1 METERRHASGVLL
14 VLAAAIL
21 WGSLGPVS
29 RVALA
34 EGMEPLAVAFWRATF
49 GWVFFAAHAGAQ
61 RSLVIAR
68 HDIALVV
75 LFGLV
80 SVSGFYGSYQLAV
93 LFGGAA
99 RAAVLLYTA
108 PVWVAGLA
116 IAFLGERLRRR
127 TAAGIL
133 VSLSGVALISVS
145 SGGETGVPA
154 GMTGTGG
161 GLGILFGLIAGF
173 TYALYYILGR
183 RLLGRVPID
192 DALLVDSGDR
202 GARAFS
208 VHLTGDSV
216 GAGGGRSGLPRA
228 RSDVPR
234 VPLLFRRGRPA
245 PRVRIGGDC
254 DGGAGGRCSSR
265 VHFLGREAR
274 GGGLDRGCPRARWS
288 SHPGA
293 APIVRVVMHMQIYVS
308 GCYLRRGGE

>member
-1 METERRHASGVLL
+1 
-14 VLAAAIL
+14 
-21 WGSLGPVS
+21 
-29 RVALA
+29 
-34 EGMEPLAVAFWRATF
+34 MEPLAVAFWRATF

-183 RLLGRVPID
+183 RLLGRYRSTTLFSWILAIG
-192 DALLVDSGDR
+192 ALGLFPFISPVIPSVRAAVALV
-202 GARAFS
+202 
-208 VHLTGDSV
+208 
-216 GAGGGRSGLPRA
+216 
-228 RSDVPR
+228 
-234 VPLLFRRGRPA
+234 
-245 PRVRIGGDC
+245 
-254 DGGAGGRCSSR
+254 
-265 VHFLGREAR
+265 FLGLVATYLAYLCYSAGVVRLLASESAVIATAEPVVAAVLAYIFWGER
-274 GGGLDRGCPRARWS
+274 LGVAGS
-288 SHPGA
+288 IGA
-293 APIVRVVMHMQIYVS
+293 ALVLGGVLTQV
-308 GCYLRRGGE
+308 LRR

>member
-1 METERRHASGVLL
+1 MDTLIPVQRWVVMETERRHASGVLL

-183 RLLGRVPID
+183 RLLGRYRSTTLFSWILAIG
-192 DALLVDSGDR
+192 ALGLFPFISPVIPSVRAAVALV
-202 GARAFS
+202 
-208 VHLTGDSV
+208 
-216 GAGGGRSGLPRA
+216 
-228 RSDVPR
+228 
-234 VPLLFRRGRPA
+234 
-245 PRVRIGGDC
+245 
-254 DGGAGGRCSSR
+254 
-265 VHFLGREAR
+265 FLGLVATYLAYLCYSAGVVRLLASESAVIATAEPVVAAVLAYIFWGER
-274 GGGLDRGCPRARWS
+274 LGVAGS
-288 SHPGA
+288 IGA
-293 APIVRVVMHMQIYVS
+293 ALVLGGVLTQV
-308 GCYLRRGGE
+308 LRR